1 MSEVREE
8 EKRYEEAEVRLGLRE
23 KERGERE
30 EERVRTSQR
39 QPSIK
44 RLPKAK
50 GRESVCQSRH
60 PCENRPMTPPPTNG
74 DVKHE
79 FPDAGNSGGNG
90 SGSAMD
96 GAAEKS
102 GRPNREAAMTALAP
116 RSLRGS
122 PTRPIPKVKSKLGAN
137 LTKNYGLLRAEAFSK
152 MKGFIT

>member
-1 MSEVREE
+1 MREE

-102 GRPNREAAMTALAP
+102 GRPNREAATTALAP

-122 PTRPIPKVKSKLGAN
+122 PTRPIPKVKSKSGG
-137 LTKNYGLLRAEAFSK
+137 KFDQKLRVVEARGIFENE
-152 MKGFIT
+152 GFHYIG